1 MKNYLFAPGPT
12 PIPTETLLTMAS
24 PIDYHR
30 TSKSVEMLGNV
41 TAKLKYVFQTKNEVI
56 ILTSSGTGAM
66 EATVTNLLS
75 SEDRVTVIRSGKF
88 GERWGEICAAYGIQ
102 FDPINIEW
110 GKSVDPQQIEDQLN
124 RYPETKAVLATLC
137 ETSTGALHDIKSLGE
152 IIQGRQ
158 TLLVVDAVSALCAD
172 DLQMDNWGV
181 DAVISCSHKGLMTPP
196 GLGLVSLSDQAWKA
210 IESSDLPKFYFD
222 LRQAQDAGNRG
233 STPYTPAITFVKAL
247 DQALDHIHQEKIENV
262 LERHAYLA
270 QATRSAVKAV
280 GLELFAQDPAN
291 TLTSICLPNGIDGQV
306 LLETIRNRYGVTY
319 AGGQSKLKGKIIRIA
334 HLGWACEHDMIVAIS
349 TLERGL
355 AEAGYDLTLG
365 AGLAAAQEVFRDNQS

>member
-30 TSKSVEMLGNV
+30 TGESAELLGNV
-41 TAKLKYVFQTKNEVI
+41 TAKLKYVFQTQNEVI

-137 ETSTGALHDIKSLGE
+137 VTSTGALHLSL
-152 IIQGRQ
+152 IH
-158 TLLVVDAVSALCAD
+158 
-172 DLQMDNWGV
+172 
-181 DAVISCSHKGLMTPP
+181 ISEPTRRY
-196 GLGLVSLSDQAWKA
+196 A
-210 IESSDLPKFYFD
+210 I
-222 LRQAQDAGNRG
+222 
-233 STPYTPAITFVKAL
+233 
-247 DQALDHIHQEKIENV
+247 
-262 LERHAYLA
+262 
-270 QATRSAVKAV
+270 
-280 GLELFAQDPAN
+280 
-291 TLTSICLPNGIDGQV
+291 
-306 LLETIRNRYGVTY
+306 
-319 AGGQSKLKGKIIRIA
+319 
-334 HLGWACEHDMIVAIS
+334 
-349 TLERGL
+349 
-355 AEAGYDLTLG
+355 
-365 AGLAAAQEVFRDNQS
+365 

>member
-12 PIPTETLLTMAS
+12 PIPTETLLAMAS

-30 TSKSVEMLGNV
+30 TSESVELIGNV
-41 TAKLKYVFQTKNEVI
+41 TAKLKYVFQTNNDVM

-66 EATVTNLLS
+66 EAIITNLLS
-75 SEDRVTVIRSGKF
+75 SDDRVTVIRSGKF

-102 FDPINIEW
+102 LDPINIEW
-110 GKSVDPQQIEDQLN
+110 GRSVDPQQVEDQLN

-137 ETSTGALHDIKSLGE
+137 ETSTGALHDIKTLGD
-152 IIQGRQ
+152 IIQDSQ

-172 DLQMDNWGV
+172 DLQMDNWSV
-181 DAVISCSHKGLMTPP
+181 DAVVSCSHKGLMTPP

-210 IESSDLPKFYFD
+210 TKSSDLPKFYFD
-222 LRQAQDAGNRG
+222 LRQARDAGNRG
-233 STPYTPAITFVKAL
+233 STPYTPAITFIKAL

-270 QATRSAVKAV
+270 QATRGAVKAM
-280 GLELFAQDPAN
+280 GLKLFAQDPAN
-291 TLTSICLPNGIDGQV
+291 TLTSICLPNRVDGQALV
-306 LLETIRNRYGVTY
+306 EMIRNQHGVTY
-319 AGGQSKLKGKIIRIA
+319 AGGQAKLKGKIIRIA
-334 HLGWACEHDMIVAIS
+334 HLGWVCEHDMIVAIS

-355 AEAGYDLTLG
+355 SEVGYNLTLG
-365 AGLAAAQEVFRDNQS
+365 SGLAAAQEVFRNSQP